1 MAHGSN
7 PALQGSMFNFS
18 DYDLLI
24 DARSPREYLEDHIP
38 GAVNL
43 PVVDDGEYAQVGTLH
58 RTDKHRA
65 YVIGVAHSLRNMAN
79 AIDEYVAHLPKSARI
94 LVYCFRGGKRSRLW
108 FDVLN
113 TIGFKVERLEGGW
126 KRYRRWVIDQ
136 LDVLPGR
143 FSFRILCGATGVGKT
158 RLLEALQQAGGQV
171 LDLEALACHRGS
183 ILGAIPG
190 QAQPSQKW
198 FESLLLQELMRF
210 DLARPVWAEA
220 ESRKI
225 GARSLPEGMINAL
238 RAGVCHAVE
247 APMPERVK
255 LWREDYRHFEE
266 RPEDLVDKLR
276 GLIPLVGHEEFER
289 WEALARA
296 RETPALFERL
306 MVAHY
311 DPAYERSS
319 RRNFAHLAVAGT
331 IPLASL
337 EADALACAARQLLEH
352 ENAVASAR
360 VLPIAKDLPA
370 A

>member
-1 MAHGSN
+1 M
-7 PALQGSMFNFS
+7 LNFS
-18 DYDLLI
+18 EYDLLI
-24 DARSPREYLEDHIP
+24 DARSPREYHEDHIP

-43 PVVDDGEYAQVGTLH
+43 PVVDDGEYAEVGTLH

-94 LVYCFRGGKRSRLW
+94 LVYCFRGGKRSKLW

-136 LDVLPGR
+136 LDELPGR
-143 FSFRILCGATGVGKT
+143 FDFHILCGSTGVGKT
-158 RLLEALQQAGGQV
+158 RLLGALERAGGQV
-171 LDLEALACHRGS
+171 LDLEGLACHRGS
-183 ILGAIPG
+183 IIGAIPG
-190 QAQPSQKW
+190 QSQPSQKW
-198 FESLLLQELMRF
+198 FESLLLQALQRL
-210 DLARPVWAEA
+210 DPSKPIWAEA

-225 GARSLPEGMINAL
+225 GARALPDGIINAL
-238 RAGVCHAVE
+238 RAGICHAVE

-266 RPEDLVDKLR
+266 HPDDLVEKLR
-276 GLIPLVGHEEFER
+276 GLVPLVGREEFER

-319 RRNFAHLAVAGT
+319 RKNYAHLAFAGA
-331 IPLASL
+331 IPLTSL
-337 EADALACAARQLLEH
+337 EPDALASAARELLH
-352 ENAVASAR
+352 
-360 VLPIAKDLPA
+360 A
-370 A
+370 ACAMRALKPLVHQAT